1 MYVQKPLLSLVTVI
15 MLVLGTYLFF
25 CGPKKK
31 EEKRS
36 RELRKP
42 CWTSGGNMLMKLKWK
57 LFLLVYMTENEPRR
71 RNVNRTSNDSDTA
84 EDTQDTH
91 AN

>member
-1 MYVQKPLLSLVTVI
+1 MQKPLLSLVTVI
-15 MLVLGTYLFF
+15 MLMLGTYLFF

-42 CWTSGGNMLMKLKWK
+42 RRRRQHVNEAEVETVPAG
-57 LFLLVYMTENEPRR
+57 TAENDEPRR
-71 RNVNRTSNDSDTA
+71 RNVNRTSDDSDTA

>member
-15 MLVLGTYLFF
+15 MLMLGTYLFF

-42 CWTSGGNMLMKLKWK
+42 RRRRQHVNEAEVETVPAG
-57 LFLLVYMTENEPRR
+57 TAENEPRR
-71 RNVNRTSNDSDTA
+71 RNVNRTSDDSDTA